1 MMSRIVNRMLRT
13 EQAYIED
20 ILDKYSNI
28 PDLTSIALGSSSWRP
43 PETALEKLKKVID
56 SSDISNYGYLN
67 TLIMIFIL
75 PLINKYLN

>member
-1 MMSRIVNRMLRT
+1 MSRIVNRMLRT

-43 PETALEKLKKVID
+43 PETALERLKKVID
-56 SSDISNYGYLN
+56 SPDISSYGYCY
-67 TLIMIFIL
+67 TLIMIS
-75 PLINKYLN
+75 PPHLIHKLLN